1 MWKGERRSMSTPVV
15 EDRLDN
21 TALPTLSGAQIL
33 PPKATANPKEPNHK
47 SAALRLSTS
56 SLQIIQSP
64 AELNAAKHKRGK
76 LEDLVIIQSQNS
88 RTDVAGARSV
98 DDVSNNSRL
107 GETASVKLDGLKA
120 LPRLSDSNFNFW
132 KVSGK
137 DYIGNGLL
145 GPSSRRTEHN
155 FDGQRSVA
163 DNTYQSAR
171 NSLNTTHTGKFRSTG
186 LGYLD
191 IGQFEGT
198 NTSNFYKVP
207 QRESRTGPGSIKGAL
222 SAQPIQTT
230 SPLMTLEN
238 TTSSSWGVKLA
249 KSEALHY
256 ETATRK
262 LESLQHQYCASVN
275 KAKGTY
281 KSNRFS
287 DPTAMGRYLV
297 GFCEELGEQ
306 IRSNNTLP
314 LARTFKVLECLF
326 EQGVA
331 FTEALA
337 ELRLEMQLQKEKSKQ
352 QQLQEAEAEEAKANV
367 EVGLESSSLKRSRNT
382 CSTCRLASRNS
393 KLSKKLTTATIG

>member
-1 MWKGERRSMSTPVV
+1 MSSPVV
-15 EDRLDN
+15 EDRPDN
-21 TALPTLSGAQIL
+21 TALPTLSGTQIQQA
-33 PPKATANPKEPNHK
+33 KVTSNPKEPSHK

-64 AELNAAKHKRGK
+64 VNVNAIKHRRGK
-76 LEDLVIIQSQNS
+76 LEDLVIIKSQSS
-88 RTDVAGARSV
+88 KPEVVGARSV
-98 DDVSNNSRL
+98 DEVSNNSRL
-107 GETASVKLDGLKA
+107 GETGLVKLDGPKP

-137 DYIGNGLL
+137 DYIGNALL
-145 GPSSRRTEHN
+145 GPSSRRTEPN
-155 FDGQRSVA
+155 FDGQRSMA
-163 DNTYQSAR
+163 ENTYQSAR
-171 NSLNTTHTGKFRSTG
+171 NSLNSTHTGKFRSTE

-207 QRESRTGPGSIKGAL
+207 QRQNRTDPGSIKGAL

-230 SPLMTLEN
+230 SPLMKFEN

-306 IRSNNTLP
+306 IRNNNTLP

-331 FTEALA
+331 FTGALA
-337 ELRLEMQLQKEKSKQ
+337 DLRLEMQLQKEKTKQ
-352 QQLQEAEAEEAKANV
+352 QQLQAAETEEAKANV
-367 EVGLESSSLKRSRNT
+367 EVGFASSSSRKFKDI
-382 CSTCRLASRNS
+382 CSTYRL
-393 KLSKKLTTATIG
+393 G